1 MSPPSVLLIAPF
13 DDGENAHSAQRARAF
28 ERLGCDVTT
37 FDLRRRS
44 GLLGMLG
51 GSDLRSRLLK
61 SIEVAEATMVLV
73 IGGYDIDEGLVEALR
88 VQTGVRLVNW
98 FPDDVGRID
107 QILGV
112 ARAYDAIFVAG
123 SDVAAACERSFGR
136 TVEVL
141 PLAADPSVYRPLRTK
156 DQYRANVVFAG
167 AATPTRE
174 RYLAGLAEF
183 GLALWGPGWR
193 KTSLRDYCRG
203 EFRTTAEY
211 VRAYGGASV
220 AVNLHHGL
228 GSNGLSFATCNQRVF
243 ELAAMGVPQV
253 VDERADLPKYF
264 ELGKEVVTFTDAR
277 ELKGHVEALLQA
289 PARAEDL
296 GAAARRHVLAEHTHM
311 HRARRLLESIG
322 MWSAAKPVSEESVV
336 D

>member
-1 MSPPSVLLIAPF
+1 MSAPSVLLIAPF
-13 DDGENAHSAQRARAF
+13 DDGENAHSSQRVRAF
-28 ERLGCDVTT
+28 ERLGCDVTS

-44 GLLGMLG
+44 GLLGLLG

-61 SIEVAEATMVLV
+61 SIEVAEANLVLV
-73 IGGYDIDEGLVEALR
+73 IGGYDIDEGLIESIRA
-88 VQTGVRLVNW
+88 QAGVRLVNW

-107 QILGV
+107 QILAV

-123 SDVAAACERSFGR
+123 TDLAAACERSFGR

-174 RYLAGLAEF
+174 KYLGQLVEF

-193 KTSLRDYCRG
+193 KTSLKDYCRG
-203 EFRTTAEY
+203 ELRTTAEY

-228 GSNGLSFATCNQRVF
+228 GSNGLSYAYCNQRVF

-253 VDERADLPKYF
+253 VDDRADLPKYF
-264 ELGKEVVTFTDAR
+264 EAGKEIVTFTEAAD
-277 ELKGHVEALLQA
+277 LKCRVEDLLQA
-289 PARAEDL
+289 PPKAEEI
-296 GAAARRHVLAEHTHM
+296 GTAARRRVLAQHTHM
-311 HRARRLLESIG
+311 HRAQRLLESIG
-322 MWSAAKPVSEESVV
+322 MLPGAKPVDQESVV